1 MNDTKEL
8 ERKSISRVSMS
19 LVSLL
24 LFRKGKENYERNAV
38 KKNRNV
44 ESHKENERK
53 KKGPNATNKQER
65 KKVNN
70 EKRNRKVAFAFLK
83 EKFIF

>member
-38 KKNRNV
+38 KKI
-44 ESHKENERK
+44 ETSKAIKKTKEK
-53 KKGPNATNKQER
+53 KKALMPPTSKNAR
-65 KKVNN
+65 KLIMKN
-70 EKRNRKVAFAFLK
+70 EIARWHLHF
-83 EKFIF
+83 

>member
-53 KKGPNATNKQER
+53 KKALMPPTSKNAR
-65 KKVNN
+65 KLIMKN
-70 EKRNRKVAFAFLK
+70 EIARWHLHF
-83 EKFIF
+83 